1 MQKIILIIANKI
13 KFEGIGSG
21 KVNKDQKVDIKFQ
34 DEINKIINTN
44 SLIQESDYTKYV
56 KLIEKVICYGQEN
69 INSLK
74 TLKESNID
82 GFKNYFK
89 KIINYINEEIEED
102 IKEKIDE
109 VISLLDLF
117 FIERM
122 EKNIK
127 KEELFQN
134 KINDNSTKKKLLI
147 KLSDEQIDLILK
159 ETKKYILNSVG
170 TKKENI
176 NQLLNSKGYKDIIYE
191 INKEIYKNLEELNQK
206 IVLYLEKYNSELE
219 ILFKESKELFKQYSK
234 GKIQIKNF

>member
-127 KEELFQN
+127 EEELFQN

-147 KLSDEQIDLILK
+147 KSSDEQIDLILK

-176 NQLLNSKGYKDIIYE
+176 NQLLNSKGYKDIIL
-191 INKEIYKNLEELNQK
+191 K
-206 IVLYLEKYNSELE
+206 
-219 ILFKESKELFKQYSK
+219 
-234 GKIQIKNF
+234 

>member
-1 MQKIILIIANKI
+1 
-13 KFEGIGSG
+13 
-21 KVNKDQKVDIKFQ
+21 
-34 DEINKIINTN
+34 
-44 SLIQESDYTKYV
+44 
-56 KLIEKVICYGQEN
+56 
-69 INSLK
+69 
-74 TLKESNID
+74 
-82 GFKNYFK
+82 
-89 KIINYINEEIEED
+89 
-102 IKEKIDE
+102 
-109 VISLLDLF
+109 
-117 FIERM
+117 M